1 MKFKLFSIVLMM
13 LPMAALAQSD
23 DFGTI
28 LSVEADHKVNKKLS
42 VGIEAEMRTR
52 DDVKTTDRW
61 SAGVNASYKL
71 TSWLKASAGY
81 IFLYDNNE
89 KLSYYD
95 EDDVEVTKGI
105 LDVGTLK
112 RSAEYWGSRHRFQF
126 SLTGSYKI
134 GKFDFSWRERAQ
146 YTYKPER
153 TIDSRTIYFDEDEEE
168 YIAEGFSDGTSH
180 TYKSKNKF
188 VLRSRLQVEYKTK
201 GFPITPYASVEL
213 FNGMDLQKVRY
224 TIGYDYKINKQH
236 SMGLYYRYQHIN
248 SDDDNEVNRHYV
260 GLSYQLKF

>member
-1 MKFKLFSIVLMM
+1 M
-13 LPMAALAQSD
+13 
-23 DFGTI
+23 
-28 LSVEADHKVNKKLS
+28 
-42 VGIEAEMRTR
+42 GIEAEMRTR

-126 SLTGSYKI
+126 SLTGSYKV
-134 GKFDFSWRERAQ
+134 GKFDFSL
-146 YTYKPER
+146 
-153 TIDSRTIYFDEDEEE
+153 E